1 MTLPPLRTRLLL
13 ERLLGHNAMVTRLT
27 KHANLGGDIQHVR
40 KLECIK
46 GKQKSLRKS
55 STDVHSM

>member
-1 MTLPPLRTRLLL
+1 MTLPPLKTRLLL

-46 GKQKSLRKS
+46 GKQKRSKKEFN
-55 STDVHSM
+55 

>member
-1 MTLPPLRTRLLL
+1 MTLPPLKTRLLL

-27 KHANLGGDIQHVR
+27 KQANLGGDIQHVR

-55 STDVHSM
+55 STDFHSM